1 VNQGNA
7 LIDQMNALGN
17 SKADI
22 AKYDELKAEKDS
34 LFVEGSKVLENALKN
49 NPDNQSVLEQLKN
62 IYGALGDNEN
72 FMRIKKL
79 MGE

>member
-1 VNQGNA
+1 
-7 LIDQMNALGN
+7 MNALGN

-22 AKYDELKAEKDS
+22 AKYDELKEKKDS
-34 LFVEGSKVLENALKN
+34 LFREGATVLEDALQS
-49 NPDNQSVLEQLKN
+49 NPDNESILTQLKN

-79 MGE
+79 LGE